1 MAINR
6 TFEAAMLILL
16 SPSKTM
22 ASDSPSVNF
31 QPREPEFMKDAELLM
46 SGLQKL
52 DVSEIETLMKVS
64 TAVAGEAHDRCS
76 KWNVPFTTENSK
88 PAAYGFKGAVYT
100 GLDSRSWS
108 AKEMD
113 FAQKHIRILSGLYG
127 VLGPKDLMQPYRLE
141 MGLKWPNTAETKNL
155 YAFWGDKLQQSLNKE
170 ANGLIVNLASNE
182 YSKAALLKTMDNRV
196 ITPVF
201 KDLIKGEY
209 KALMAYAKEARGT
222 MAKYIVQN
230 RITNPEEMK
239 GFDGMGYRWDASL
252 SSDNTWLF
260 TRDKNSIVA

>member
-1 MAINR
+1 
-6 TFEAAMLILL
+6 
-16 SPSKTM
+16 M
-22 ASDSPSVNF
+22 ASDSPPVNF
-31 QPREPEFMKDAELLM
+31 QPKVPKFLKDAEFLM

-52 DVSEIETLMKVS
+52 DVPEIESLMKVS
-64 TAVAGEAHDRCS
+64 TAVAGAAHDRCS
-76 KWNVPFTTENSK
+76 KWNVPFTTKNSK

-113 FAQKHIRILSGLYG
+113 FAQNHVRILSGLYG
-127 VLGPKDLMQPYRLE
+127 ILGPKDLMQPYRLE
-141 MGLKWPNTAETKNL
+141 MGLKWPNTEENKNL
-155 YAFWGDKLQQSLNKE
+155 YTFWGDRLQKMLNQE

-182 YSKAALLKTMDNRV
+182 YSKAALLKSMDNRI

-201 KDLIKGEY
+201 KDLVKGEY

-230 RITNPEEMK
+230 RITDPEEMK
-239 GFDGMGYRWDASL
+239 GFDGMGYRWDASM
-252 SSDNTWLF
+252 SIGNTWLF
-260 TRDKNSIVA
+260 TRDKNSIAS